1 VIILIIPI
9 RCFSCNRVIAS
20 DFRKFQKKMNEIR
33 EKRREPTPE
42 EISNI
47 MDDLGLEKYCCR
59 RMILSHIE
67 LIDEIMPFS

>member
-1 VIILIIPI
+1 MIILIIPI

-20 DFRKFQKKMNEIR
+20 DFRKFQKKINEIK

>member
-1 VIILIIPI
+1 MIIPI

-20 DFRKFQKKMNEIR
+20 DFRKFQKKINEIK

>member
-1 VIILIIPI
+1 MIIPI

-20 DFRKFQKKMNEIR
+20 DFRKFQKKINEIR

>member
-1 VIILIIPI
+1 MIILIIPI

-20 DFRKFQKKMNEIR
+20 DFRKFQKKINEIR

>member
-1 VIILIIPI
+1 MIILIIPI

-20 DFRKFQKKMNEIR
+20 DYRKFQKKINEIR

>member
-1 VIILIIPI
+1 MIILIIPI

-20 DFRKFQKKMNEIR
+20 DFRKFQKRINEIR
-33 EKRREPTPE
+33 EKRREQTPE

>member
-1 VIILIIPI
+1 MIIPI

>member
-1 VIILIIPI
+1 MIIPI

-20 DFRKFQKKMNEIR
+20 DFRKFQKRINEIR

>member
-1 VIILIIPI
+1 MIILIIPI